1 MKSTNKDKPLRG
13 VRLSKPQDVRRL
25 ISRLVNQTIGGDME
39 TDTLRAITYACSMIL
54 KSLETGELSERLKT
68 IEERYK

>member
-1 MKSTNKDKPLRG
+1 MKSNNNDKTPRG
-13 VRLSKPQDVRRL
+13 VRLNKPQNVRRL
-25 ISRLVNQTIGGDME
+25 LARLVNQTISGDME

-68 IEERYK
+68 LEERL

>member
-1 MKSTNKDKPLRG
+1 MKSNNKAGAPRG
-13 VRLSKPQDVRRL
+13 VRLNKPQDVRRL
-25 ISRLVNQTIGGDME
+25 LSRLVNQVISGDME

-68 IEERYK
+68 LEEKL